1 MDGTPREAPHVKARS
16 YVIIPARLA
25 STRLPEKMLLD
36 ETGLPLIQHTYQAAC
51 RANLPSKVIIA
62 CDDRR
67 IEQAVQRF
75 GGEVV
80 MTDPS
85 APSGTDRVAEVA
97 AKMED
102 AEIIV
107 NLQGDEPEVPP
118 EAIDQA
124 IQTLHA
130 NPEAVM
136 STLATPIRERNQLED
151 PACVKVVF
159 DRQHR
164 AMYFSRSPI
173 PHPREWSDDL
183 LNRQSPLFYQHI
195 GLYAYRRAFLLDYP
209 QMPRAAIETTEN
221 LEQLRALH
229 HGHTIAVTVIETP
242 LHGIDTPEDY
252 RDFVRRWR
260 GRK

>member
-1 MDGTPREAPHVKARS
+1 
-16 YVIIPARLA
+16 
-25 STRLPEKMLLD
+25 MLLD

-124 IQTLHA
+124 IQTLQA

-252 RDFVRRWR
+252 RAFVRRWR